1 MHREMQRKQG
11 HRIGSSCLCRILHRG
26 KASSRFPEGAAH
38 PLSVLSP
45 VLLLQHAP
53 LHGGE
58 VAGDRP
64 EIGAYHPVGHLGVD
78 LGRGNVLVP
87 EYLGERLDGAAVA
100 EIDGR
105 GEGVAGQ
112 VEQNPQSNRQQTSND
127 KTQPV

>member
-1 MHREMQRKQG
+1 MHREMQQRQG
-11 HRIGSSCLCRILHRG
+11 HRIGSSCLCRILHRR
-26 KASSRFPEGAAH
+26 KASSRFPEGTAH
-38 PLSVLSP
+38 PLPVLFP

-64 EIGAYHPVGHLGVD
+64 EIGAYHPIGHLGVD
-78 LGRGNVLVP
+78 LGGGNVLVP

-105 GEGVAGQ
+105 GEGVAAQ
-112 VEQNPQSNRQQTSND
+112 VEYTRRS
-127 KTQPV
+127 K

>member
-1 MHREMQRKQG
+1 MHREMQQRQE
-11 HRIGSSCLCRILHRG
+11 HRIGSSCLCRILRRG

-38 PLSVLSP
+38 PLPVLFP

-64 EIGAYHPVGHLGVD
+64 EIGADHPVGHLGVD

-87 EYLGERLDGAAVA
+87 EYLGECLDGAAVA

-105 GEGVAGQ
+105 GEGVAAY
-112 VEQNPQSNRQQTSND
+112 VEYTRRSKQ
-127 KTQPV
+127 

>member
-1 MHREMQRKQG
+1 MH
-11 HRIGSSCLCRILHRG
+11 L
-26 KASSRFPEGAAH
+26 FPA
-38 PLSVLSP
+38 LLP
-45 VLLLQHAP
+45 VPFLQYAP

-58 VAGDRP
+58 VAGNRP

-105 GEGVAGQ
+105 GEGVAAY
-112 VEQNPQSNRQQTSND
+112 VE
-127 KTQPV
+127 

>member
-1 MHREMQRKQG
+1 MHREMQQRQG

-38 PLSVLSP
+38 PLPVLFP

-53 LHGGE
+53 LHGGK

-105 GEGVAGQ
+105 GEGVAAQ
-112 VEQNPQSNRQQTSND
+112 VEYTRQSKQQRTGID
-127 KTQPV
+127 